1 MCPALDCVAS
11 RISRRRAAAAAGTTA
26 CAVID
31 PRFARI
37 DRYGSPE
44 IAMNLA
50 LADSTFPRGFLDF
63 LQVSQGRRHRVGTYE
78 IERPRLERFNLA
90 LRELSPDAPRLTLD
104 QIASAAQRA
113 LLRHADGSTPSFVV
127 SRMAALA
134 RLEAMVDDAGWTAT
148 TDVRRQVSVLQA
160 YRHDEYDLI
169 PDSEPVIGLL
179 DDAVLVDVALQLLG
193 SELADYE
200 DFCRFRRVAAEFAGL
215 PESGVALTRAHWLEA
230 MLQAHSSLGRQ
241 RGSPHRYAPDPRAS
255 LFHIA

>member
-1 MCPALDCVAS
+1 
-11 RISRRRAAAAAGTTA
+11 
-26 CAVID
+26 
-31 PRFARI
+31 
-37 DRYGSPE
+37 
-44 IAMNLA
+44 MNLS
-50 LADSTFPRGFLDF
+50 LQDCTTFPRGFLDF
-63 LQVSQGRRHRVGTYE
+63 LQVSRGRRHRVGTYE
-78 IERPRLERFNLA
+78 IERPRLERFNQA
-90 LRELSPDAPRLTLD
+90 LRQISPDAPNLTLD

-113 LLRHADGSTPSFVV
+113 LARHTDGSKPSFVV

-134 RLEAMVDDAGWTAT
+134 RLEAMVADDSWSA
-148 TDVRRQVSVLQA
+148 DEEVRRQVAVLQA
-160 YRHDEYDLI
+160 YRRDEFDLI
-169 PDSEPVIGLL
+169 PDAEPVIGLL